1 MDPVVDPVV
10 ENLQAVPAPQDA
22 AVPAPQDTAVPAPQD
37 AVVPLPQDAAVP
49 APQDAVVPLPQDAAV
64 PALQDAA
71 VPAPPDAAV
80 PALQDAAVPALQDA
94 AVPVAGPPGD
104 YVFNCP
110 HCQMLVQVPRDGLNC
125 QIFRHGVLKSN
136 PDVQVPP
143 HAPQAECEQLV
154 ANGLIYGCGKPF
166 IYRGGDTAE
175 ICGYI

>member
-1 MDPVVDPVV
+1 MEPVV
-10 ENLQAVPAPQDA
+10 EILQTVAPQDA
-22 AVPAPQDTAVPAPQD
+22 SVPAVVLAPQD
-37 AVVPLPQDAAVP
+37 ASVPAAVP
-49 APQDAVVPLPQDAAV
+49 AAGGPL
-64 PALQDAA
+64 
-71 VPAPPDAAV
+71 
-80 PALQDAAVPALQDA
+80 
-94 AVPVAGPPGD
+94 GD
-104 YVFNCP
+104 YIFNCP

-143 HAPQAECEQLV
+143 HASQAECEQLV

>member
-1 MDPVVDPVV
+1 MDPVAESV
-10 ENLQAVPAPQDA
+10 QATTSAEPAATPATPATVSATPA
-22 AVPAPQDTAVPAPQD
+22 AT
-37 AVVPLPQDAAVP
+37 
-49 APQDAVVPLPQDAAV
+49 
-64 PALQDAA
+64 
-71 VPAPPDAAV
+71 
-80 PALQDAAVPALQDA
+80 
-94 AVPVAGPPGD
+94 PVAPAVGD

-143 HAPQAECEQLV
+143 HASQAECEQLV

>member
-1 MDPVVDPVV
+1 MDPVAESVQAAPATPATVSATPAATPV
-10 ENLQAVPAPQDA
+10 EPAV
-22 AVPAPQDTAVPAPQD
+22 T
-37 AVVPLPQDAAVP
+37 
-49 APQDAVVPLPQDAAV
+49 
-64 PALQDAA
+64 
-71 VPAPPDAAV
+71 
-80 PALQDAAVPALQDA
+80 
-94 AVPVAGPPGD
+94 PVAPAVGD

-143 HAPQAECEQLV
+143 HASQAECEQLV